1 MISDSTRKLIERF
14 LSKGMDVEG
23 FGFRSLEDKISFFD
37 VFEKYAQSSIPE
49 DMTVTCSYDTEGNM
63 TVYMNKEEIC
73 LIEIT
78 EDFSTMMCHTF
89 MTIDDPELEF
99 VIRILMA
106 VIGELNSVM
115 TVMNDMLDNIKDKED
130 IATKKKRIE
139 IPDSVNMSLNK
150 IAKLQKS
157 ILSENEKYRLKI
169 INKEKK

>member
-1 MISDSTRKLIERF
+1 MISDSTRKLIEQF
-14 LSKGMDVEG
+14 LSKGMDVES

-37 VFEKYAQSSIPE
+37 VFEKYAETSIPE
-49 DMTVTCSYDTEGNM
+49 DMTITCTYDTENNM
-63 TVYMNKEEIC
+63 TVHMNRKEIC

-99 VIRILMA
+99 VIMILMG
-106 VIGELNSVM
+106 VIKELNSVM
-115 TVMNDMLDNIKDKED
+115 TVMNDMLDNIKNKED
-130 IATKKKRIE
+130 LAMKKKRIE
-139 IPDSVNMSLNK
+139 IPESVNMSLNK